1 MNTTKLHDHLLRHL
15 LKRHHH
21 LEAKRQR
28 QTRRQRRR
36 TSHAH
41 FLQMATIPPG
51 DRKRERPLG
60 KWFPGI
66 HPRPTSLKACLI
78 LVPGGFGILPGRAI

>member
-15 LKRHHH
+15 LERHHHH
-21 LEAKRQR
+21 LEAKHQRQR

-41 FLQMATIPPG
+41 FLLMATRNSSPPG
-51 DRKRERPLG
+51 DFEDG
-60 KWFPGI
+60 FPGI
-66 HPRPTSLKACLI
+66 HPRPTFLKSL
-78 LVPGGFGILPGRAI
+78 F